1 MSVLSRWLQHPLTRD
16 LELDDP
22 RTTELRHRIVQEKKF
37 LRRIYEEWYG
47 LLVAHLSGLD
57 DILELGSG
65 AGFLKDFIPSL
76 ITSDVFETPGVDR
89 VVDARRLPFQDDSL
103 DAIVMIDVFHHL
115 PEVNLFFE
123 EAKRCLRDGGKIIM
137 VEPWRTPWSEW
148 VYQRLH
154 HEPFVP
160 DAEDWRLPLGGPLSE
175 ANGALPWIV
184 FERDCVRFASNH
196 PEFEVRAIQ
205 PIMPIAYLLSG
216 GISLRALVP
225 GWVYPIV
232 RILERF
238 LGERQHAMFALVAL
252 EYRSRLPSAP

>member
-1 MSVLSRWLQHPLTRD
+1 MSVLSRWLQHPHTRD

-37 LRRIYEEWYG
+37 LRRLYEEWYG

-123 EAKRCLRDGGKIIM
+123 EAKRCLRDGG
-137 VEPWRTPWSEW
+137 RSSWS
-148 VYQRLH
+148 
-154 HEPFVP
+154 
-160 DAEDWRLPLGGPLSE
+160 S
-175 ANGALPWIV
+175 
-184 FERDCVRFASNH
+184 
-196 PEFEVRAIQ
+196 
-205 PIMPIAYLLSG
+205 
-216 GISLRALVP
+216 
-225 GWVYPIV
+225 
-232 RILERF
+232 
-238 LGERQHAMFALVAL
+238 LGERLGRNGSISGCTM
-252 EYRSRLPSAP
+252 SRLFLMLKIGGSLWEGHYLRPMERYRGLFLSEIVCVSHRIILNLKFGPFSRSCPSLTYCREASPYGRWFQDGFILS